1 VAWNGIGLILVELE
15 KYSDA
20 RNAFARAIQANPDF
34 AEAHYNLSFT
44 LSNLGDFSAALRETK
59 RALSLDPMYTPQ
71 KLELAIEL
79 PHEEIRLTVAPPI
92 TETDESVD
100 HVEDFHFDPAI
111 LEELFAVRKTPR
123 AVPVAEDSMAGFT
136 LARDFITKGLYDRAQ
151 GEIARVLAR
160 GGDKIVGLVL
170 AGDGFA
176 AQGLHGEALDRYRRA
191 LEAEPANPFARQGT
205 ARSLLALGRAEEARP
220 YAEALVEA
228 GSTDVNLLLLAA
240 EARVASLDKP
250 GAREILVALQRTEGR
265 NANVLKRVGD
275 LYAALGDSGE
285 AVGAYRGSLAI
296 DERQVETRVALGRLL
311 AKAGDDT
318 GAIRELESV
327 LVTAPNHDAAVV
339 ELVGPYRR
347 TGRSRSALPR
357 VVALVRRDVYHFA
370 ALIALGEI
378 LIDLAREG
386 DALNAFERVLR
397 FDPNH
402 SEALRYYR
410 LMQRGRR

>member
-1 VAWNGIGLILVELE
+1 
-15 KYSDA
+15 
-20 RNAFARAIQANPDF
+20 
-34 AEAHYNLSFT
+34 
-44 LSNLGDFSAALRETK
+44 
-59 RALSLDPMYTPQ
+59 
-71 KLELAIEL
+71 
-79 PHEEIRLTVAPPI
+79 
-92 TETDESVD
+92 
-100 HVEDFHFDPAI
+100 
-111 LEELFAVRKTPR
+111 
-123 AVPVAEDSMAGFT
+123 
-136 LARDFITKGLYDRAQ
+136 
-151 GEIARVLAR
+151 
-160 GGDKIVGLVL
+160 
-170 AGDGFA
+170 
-176 AQGLHGEALDRYRRA
+176 
-191 LEAEPANPFARQGT
+191 
-205 ARSLLALGRAEEARP
+205 
-220 YAEALVEA
+220 
-228 GSTDVNLLLLAA
+228 
-240 EARVASLDKP
+240 
-250 GAREILVALQRTEGR
+250 
-265 NANVLKRVGD
+265 
-275 LYAALGDSGE
+275 
-285 AVGAYRGSLAI
+285 
-296 DERQVETRVALGRLL
+296 LGRLL